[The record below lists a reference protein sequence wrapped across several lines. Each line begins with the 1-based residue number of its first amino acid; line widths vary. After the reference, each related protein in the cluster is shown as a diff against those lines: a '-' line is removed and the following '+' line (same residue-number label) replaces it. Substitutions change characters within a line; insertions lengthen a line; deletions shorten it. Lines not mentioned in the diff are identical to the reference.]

1 MSSYVYQRRGGPL
14 LDWAS
19 PSGRPPSQSRAADA
33 RALGAWAPVRP
44 GAPEVI
50 GDDATGAV
58 LVTDPAAPPA
68 RACPTLPDIPM
79 SYLFAGSLFVWWLVA
94 RNR

>member
-1 MSSYVYQRRGGPL
+1 MPSSYVYQRRGGPL

-33 RALGAWAPVRP
+33 TALGAWAPIRP

-50 GDDATGAV
+50 GGD
-58 LVTDPAAPPA
+58 LVMTTPAAGATPPCK
-68 RACPTLPDIPM
+68 CPNIPM
-79 SYLFAGSLFVWWLVA
+79 SYLFAASLFVWWIVA
-94 RNR
+94 RK